1 MKTKQLFMALA
12 LAMATHASA
21 QTNQGGITVKML
33 DEIKGMQ
40 TSTASLHTTTS

>member
-33 DEIKGMQ
+33 D
-40 TSTASLHTTTS
+40 